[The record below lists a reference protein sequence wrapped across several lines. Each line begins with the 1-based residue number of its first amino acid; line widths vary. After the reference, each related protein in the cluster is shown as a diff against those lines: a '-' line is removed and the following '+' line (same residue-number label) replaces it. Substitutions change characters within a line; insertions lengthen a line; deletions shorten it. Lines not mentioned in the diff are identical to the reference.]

1 MINIKITNFELAMLS
16 LALTSSDYFHCDNLL
31 EQGLTKEEG
40 KAMISAF
47 KKVGLTLSMDLIDD
61 HEKGAS

>member
-1 MINIKITNFELAMLS
+1 MVNIKLTNMELSMLS
-16 LALTSSDYFHCDNLL
+16 HALIASDYAHCDNLL

-47 KKVGLTLSMDLIDD
+47 KKVGISLASDLIDD
-61 HEKGAS
+61 HEKGAN